1 MNLVFKN
8 YFNIF
13 TLFLPILFVYI
24 PSIFFP
30 INNAGSNIPFR
41 PPPITFAI
49 VWPILLILVGISW
62 YNRTNLTIYYLFLS
76 ILLGIWTI
84 FYNYSKI
91 SSFIEIL
98 ITLFFTIFLI
108 LYKFENLSSILLI
121 PLALWLSFAS
131 LLNGY
136 EILN

>member
-41 PPPITFAI
+41 PAPITFAI

-108 LYKFENLSSILLI
+108 IYKFENLSSSLLI

>member
-30 INNAGSNIPFR
+30 INNSGSNIPFR

-62 YNRTNLTIYYLFLS
+62 FNRTNLSIYYLILS
-76 ILLGIWTI
+76 ILLGAWTI
-84 FYNYSKI
+84 FYNYSNI
-91 SSFIEIL
+91 ASFIEII
-98 ITLFFTIFLI
+98 ITLLFTLFLI

-131 LLNGY
+131 ILNGY

>member
-8 YFNIF
+8 YFNIL

-41 PPPITFAI
+41 PPPITLAI

-62 YNRTNLTIYYLFLS
+62 YNRTNLTMYYLFLS
-76 ILLGIWTI
+76 ILLGAWTI

-98 ITLFFTIFLI
+98 ITLFLTIFLI
-108 LYKFENLSSILLI
+108 IYKFENLSSILLI

-136 EILN
+136 DILN

>member
-62 YNRTNLTIYYLFLS
+62 YNRIYLSIYYLFLS
-76 ILLGIWTI
+76 ILLGVWTI

-108 LYKFENLSSILLI
+108 IYKFENLSSILLI

-131 LLNGY
+131 VLNGY
-136 EILN
+136 KILN